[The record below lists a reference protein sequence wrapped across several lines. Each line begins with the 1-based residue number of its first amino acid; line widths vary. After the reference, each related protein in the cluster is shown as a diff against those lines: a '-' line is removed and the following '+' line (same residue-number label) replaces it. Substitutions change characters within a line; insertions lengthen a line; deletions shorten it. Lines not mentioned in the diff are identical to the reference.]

1 MGMVMES
8 PTVTIRNEEY
18 YALPYA
24 ARLTGMTDQGLKR
37 RMQRLHM
44 NVDTKL
50 PGSNR
55 VYVRVEDINTLLG
68 K

>member
-1 MGMVMES
+1 MSMTMDATK
-8 PTVTIRNEEY
+8 TVIKDVEY
-18 YALPYA
+18 YQLADA
-24 ARLTGMTDQGLKR
+24 ARLVGMTGTGLKV
-37 RMQRLHM
+37 RLIRLGM
-44 NVDTKL
+44 DVDTKL